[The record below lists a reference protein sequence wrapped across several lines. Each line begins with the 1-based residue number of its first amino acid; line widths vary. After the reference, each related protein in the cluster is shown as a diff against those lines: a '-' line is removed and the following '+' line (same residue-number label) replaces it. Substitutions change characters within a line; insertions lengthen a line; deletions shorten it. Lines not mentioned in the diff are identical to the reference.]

1 MREYSVASKA
11 SSAAKSTLAKPKGTK
26 AAAASATSI
35 KVSWKKVSGASGY
48 EVYRATSKGG
58 KYSKVG
64 TIKKGSTVSYTDKK
78 ATTGKT
84 YYYKVRAYKTSGKAK
99 VYSAYS
105 AVTSAKVAVARPTGM
120 KVAAGAKNIAKV
132 SWKKVSGALGYEVYR
147 ATSKGGRYSKV
158 GTIKKGSI
166 VSFTDKKL
174 KTGKTYYYKVRAYKT
189 SGKTRTYGAYGD
201 IKSVKAKK

>member
-1 MREYSVASKA
+1 MKVAA
-11 SSAAKSTLAKPKGTK
+11 GAKNTA
-26 AAAASATSI
+26 
-35 KVSWKKVSGASGY
+35 KVSWKKVTGANGY
-48 EVYRATSKGG
+48 EVYRATNKSG
-58 KYSKVG
+58 KYSKIG

-158 GTIKKGSI
+158 GTIKKGST

-201 IKSVKAKK
+201 I